1 MLLWSDFTN
10 PYYKLHLGMTMRSL
24 PFLLLACLALL
35 FMAGEADA
43 ASPVSI
49 SADQTYSDILEGGM
63 VVTTLTIES
72 SDTEFRKQEV
82 YLVANWPSNTTWPTL
97 FTDTNFDEIPNNEV
111 ALTKAGTTTV
121 FLTIFCYDECTSG
134 DSNVVQIYAKT
145 DPRFYDGG
153 NNTDTCGSDDCE
165 TDTSPASASSN
176 VTNTITLNFIARTG
190 FMSSLSCD
198 TVSSAGDNQLS
209 QNITSLWNYTLTNTG
224 WNTDSYQFT
233 SIVTSADGNNVDYWN
248 ITPGMLN
255 GKELTGQ
262 SDSSSTAVHTAEG
275 SISITPATNATS
287 GIYNVELTVIS
298 NNGGQDS
305 SCTFDVVI
313 PAEEEPDDEPEEE
326 VVEDETISISVNV
339 PMKPDHIPNY
349 PDVTEITDLQVE
361 WDSMDIATGE
371 NFTFTFIADNLV
383 DGTEYAFSYVI
394 YSSRGDTLG
403 NASHLFIANNTGEYS
418 YNLEGQ
424 FLDDGDWYYNCTRV
438 QAMVSFVKNPNSDNG
453 ILEELASFSTNQFY
467 ASGHK
472 YDVCDSPVGDPG
484 FHIPSISLVSSIAA
498 VAVIALRRR
507 Y

>member
-10 PYYKLHLGMTMRSL
+10 PYYKLHLGMAMRSL

-35 FMAGEADA
+35 FMTGEADA
-43 ASPVSI
+43 ESPVSI

-63 VVTTLTIES
+63 VVTTLTIDS

-82 YLVANWPSNTTWPTL
+82 YLVANWPSNTTWPTV
-97 FTDTNFDEIPNNEV
+97 FMDTNYDEIPNNEV
-111 ALTKAGTTTV
+111 TVAKGDTATV

-153 NNTDTCGSDDCE
+153 GNNTDTCGSDDCE
-165 TDTSPASASSN
+165 TDTSPASESANITN
-176 VTNTITLNFIARTG
+176 VISITFTARTG

-224 WNTDSYQFT
+224 WNADSYQFT

-255 GKELTGQ
+255 GKVLTGQ

-313 PAEEEPDDEPEEE
+313 PAEEEPEDEPEEE
-326 VVEDETISISVNV
+326 VIEDEE
-339 PMKPDHIPNY
+339 IP
-349 PDVTEITDLQVE
+349 
-361 WDSMDIATGE
+361 
-371 NFTFTFIADNLV
+371 
-383 DGTEYAFSYVI
+383 
-394 YSSRGDTLG
+394 
-403 NASHLFIANNTGEYS
+403 
-418 YNLEGQ
+418 
-424 FLDDGDWYYNCTRV
+424 
-438 QAMVSFVKNPNSDNG
+438 
-453 ILEELASFSTNQFY
+453 EE
-467 ASGHK
+467 
-472 YDVCDSPVGDPG
+472 V
-484 FHIPSISLVSSIAA
+484 PSISLVSSIAA
-498 VAVIALRRR
+498 IGIIALRRR